1 MFKQNELNQIALPL
15 MFSNVFSLIIGLCDQ
30 AIIGHLSITSF
41 ALVGIIVNLINS
53 ITGVLGCITISFNI
67 IGAKYF
73 QNQKIF
79 RQYVGNQIILTLG
92 LGIFSWL
99 FFYFF
104 GKWIFS
110 YIYQLEGEPLVES
123 LKYVNFF

>member
-1 MFKQNELNQIALPL
+1 MFKKDELNEVAWPL

-41 ALVGIIVNLINS
+41 ALVGMIVSLVNS

-73 QNQKIF
+73 QNQKKI
-79 RQYVGNQIILTLG
+79 V
-92 LGIFSWL
+92 
-99 FFYFF
+99 
-104 GKWIFS
+104 
-110 YIYQLEGEPLVES
+110 
-123 LKYVNFF
+123 